1 MNQIDVQILTQI
13 DVQIDVQIVT
23 QIVAQK
29 KVHEHFQMRP
39 NFDDGFKLEPIKID
53 ERGPTTSTSSTVT
66 TNNVGRCNDNFDSI
80 SIDSGDVTDG
90 IKKYVSVAIVV

>member
-1 MNQIDVQILTQI
+1 
-13 DVQIDVQIVT
+13 
-23 QIVAQK
+23 
-29 KVHEHFQMRP
+29 MRP

-53 ERGPTTSTSSTVT
+53 ERGPTTSSSSSTT
-66 TNNVGRCNDNFDSI
+66 MTNVVSVGRCNDNFDSI

>member
-1 MNQIDVQILTQI
+1 
-13 DVQIDVQIVT
+13 
-23 QIVAQK
+23 
-29 KVHEHFQMRP
+29 MRP

-53 ERGPTTSTSSTVT
+53 ERAPTTSTSTSVSVPT
-66 TNNVGRCNDNFDSI
+66 TNNVSVGRCNDNFDSI